1 MPMEDRC
8 NTGETRWLDRAGK
21 ELTESEYL
29 ETQKDQ
35 EKEVGNDAESPAAA
49 GSES

>member
-29 ETQKDQ
+29 ESLKGQ
-35 EKEVGNDAESPAAA
+35 EKEEGNDAESPVAA

>member
-8 NTGETRWLDRAGK
+8 NTGETRWFDRAGK

-29 ETQKDQ
+29 ESLKDR
-35 EKEVGNDAESPAAA
+35 EKEERDNVESPAAA